1 LLLAII
7 LVSCSSD
14 STGPEDDTIAP
25 TVSILDI
32 PYGASFSG
40 IFSVT
45 VYVNDDNNVDT
56 VALYLDGQNI
66 ASTTSSPY
74 IFYVNCNDVED
85 GVHTL
90 QAKAQ
95 DEAGNIGESEFV
107 AINTT
112 YDFAPYSNGQIRV
125 SITNY
130 QQLDQLD
137 LSSFGDPYF
146 VYIIKIDG
154 DEFATYTSEIWL
166 NTAEIHT
173 TISHTFD
180 IPDNVREYQLIVS
193 VRDSDTIGYEDIDYT
208 SQSGYAYIWT
218 LNPITSDFV
227 GEFNGED
234 DGSSSFDDNDC
245 EITLDVDTIN

>member
-1 LLLAII
+1 MKKKYKLLSGILLLLAII

-146 VYIIKIDG
+146 VYIIKID
-154 DEFATYTSEIWL
+154 EFLINNSF
-166 NTAEIHT
+166 HT
-173 TISHTFD
+173 NKTISYIMNEVKSID
-180 IPDNVREYQLIVS
+180 IDTQGDLENVRNYLWKNMSI
-193 VRDSDTIGYEDIDYT
+193 
-208 SQSGYAYIWT
+208 
-218 LNPITSDFV
+218 LNVTD
-227 GEFNGED
+227 
-234 DGSSSFDDNDC
+234 
-245 EITLDVDTIN
+245 